1 MVEKYMK
8 ENEKE
13 MEVKEKIK
21 RGERKRVE
29 RDFMEVYRIK
39 EEKENNDWGVI
50 EEMEE
55 NKDFMVNVRN

>member
-1 MVEKYMK
+1 MK